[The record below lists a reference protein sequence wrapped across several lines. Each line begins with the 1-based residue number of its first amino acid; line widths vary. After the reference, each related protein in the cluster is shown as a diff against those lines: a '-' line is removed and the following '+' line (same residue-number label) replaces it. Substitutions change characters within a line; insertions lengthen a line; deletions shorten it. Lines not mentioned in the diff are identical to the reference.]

1 MGSSAHRSLTARGGS
16 ADGGWQGRCHDLW
29 VGPLEQEIAG
39 LLGQPAGVPD
49 RDWMRGD
56 GHPPDAE
63 MRMSLLGLDEEQRE
77 EYLFVRVN
85 ALGDA
90 LRRIAQAIDELRGE
104 ADSGS

>member
-1 MGSSAHRSLTARGGS
+1 MIRG
-16 ADGGWQGRCHDLW
+16 

-39 LLGQPAGVPD
+39 LLERPAEASD
-49 RDWMRGD
+49 RDWVRGD
-56 GHPPDAE
+56 GHPPDAD
-63 MRMSLLGLDEEQRE
+63 MRVSLLGLSEEQRE

-104 ADSGS
+104 SDGGD